1 MKSNTLMV
9 SQRGKTTGHTA
20 DDAMIKVF
28 LKESEKVA
36 KENNFT
42 SKQAMHLR
50 LLTEELIC
58 MIPQI
63 VKYGSGE
70 FWIEYDEEKYAL
82 HIKVIPNNDAALP
95 KKMDSNQK
103 GGLLR
108 RISEIFDSFM
118 RSGLKGVTRW
128 SLREYIKGVK
138 MTDRN
143 SNANEW
149 DELEQSILAS
159 IADDVM
165 VISTGS
171 SMSSSKSVEVVVK
184 KYLNPLP
191 VEYI

>member
-1 MKSNTLMV
+1 MRSNTLMV
-9 SQRGKTTGHTA
+9 SQRGKTTGHTT

-36 KENNFT
+36 SENNFT
-42 SKQAMHLR
+42 PKQAMHLR

-58 MIPQI
+58 MVPQI

-82 HIKVIPNNDAALP
+82 HIKVVPNSDIELP
-95 KKMDSNQK
+95 KKTDQAQK
-103 GGLLR
+103 GLLR
-108 RISEIFDSFM
+108 RISETFDSFVK
-118 RSGLKGVTRW
+118 SGLKGVTRW
-128 SLREYIKGVK
+128 SLREYIDGVK
-138 MTDRN
+138 KTDRN